1 MGLSSSAAAS
11 RLVRV
16 ALRATSIR
24 LAAAALVLIAPGVAV
39 AELSNDS
46 LIGPGLR
53 SRPAYDG
60 SASQRTELVPVVRY
74 FGERWFVRSTQ
85 GVLEG
90 GLRVEL
96 APGLHAGAQLAYEP
110 GRLASESAF
119 LANHAVEDI
128 KRGASVGLHLEWDHS
143 FGPVPITLLARARK
157 LTDSDLGA
165 QADLRLSV
173 GVLHSG
179 PVSLG
184 VFTQGTWANAKSV
197 ECALRHHA
205 AAIGHHR
212 LARVR
217 RRRREPVCQRRPVG
231 VGGPEPALGAGRKP
245 RSAAPARRR
254 CQESPRRAWIE
265 SLDQRR
271 HRLPPLKQAAGTAHE
286 HTLNFQWIDGR
297 RADGASRRARR
308 RAGQS
313 AERSQFPSWLYHRLR
328 LRVLSQRRLVQRAK
342 SSGSPARQVQ
352 VPER

>member
-1 MGLSSSAAAS
+1 MGLSSSAS

-24 LAAAALVLIAPGVAV
+24 LAAAALVLIAPGIAV
-39 AELSNDS
+39 AELSNDP
-46 LIGPGLR
+46 LLGPGLR

-110 GRLASESAF
+110 GRPASESAF

-128 KRGASVGLHLEWDHS
+128 KRGASVGLHLEWDRS
-143 FGPVPITLLARARK
+143 LGPVPIALLARARK

-197 ECALRHHA
+197 NALYGITPQQSAITRLPTFGA
-205 AAIGHHR
+205 AGGNLVASIGLLGSVDLSPR
-212 LARVR
+212 WVL
-217 RRRREPVCQRRPVG
+217 VG
-231 VGGPEPALGAGRKP
+231 SLE
-245 RSAAPARRR
+245 ARRLR
-254 CQESPRRAWIE
+254 GDAARSP
-265 SLDQRR
+265 L
-271 HRLPPLKQAAGTAHE
+271 
-286 HTLNFQWIDGR
+286 
-297 RADGASRRARR
+297 
-308 RAGQS
+308 
-313 AERSQFPSWLYHRLR
+313 AERRSNHLLSAGIAYRL
-328 LRVLSQRRLVQRAK
+328 
-342 SSGSPARQVQ
+342 
-352 VPER
+352 